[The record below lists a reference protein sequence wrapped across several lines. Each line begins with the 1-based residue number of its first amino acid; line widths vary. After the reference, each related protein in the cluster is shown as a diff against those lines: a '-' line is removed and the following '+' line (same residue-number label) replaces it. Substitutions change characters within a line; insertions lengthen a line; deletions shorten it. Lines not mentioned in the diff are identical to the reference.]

1 MNFTP
6 VGTTGKVEGFALL
19 KKSEVRVAKSGQK
32 FLTMILSDNTG
43 EIDAKYWDYREGI
56 TPEMKEGSLVKVS
69 GFETEFKG
77 MPQLKVEMIRPALD
91 SDRLNPGDF
100 VPTTEYDPE
109 HMYNE
114 ICRLAKEFKDP
125 ELAALLLAVFGK
137 YREQLLIYPAA
148 VRLHHAMRGGLLY
161 HSLSIIRLCEQVA
174 KIYPQVDSDLL
185 ITGAAL
191 HDIGKCVEMD
201 ADGLGVASRYTT
213 RGNLLGHLV
222 IGAMIVDETG
232 KEMGISEDTLM
243 LVEHML
249 LSHHGKPEYGAAV
262 PPKFLEAS
270 ILAKMDELDANLFEI
285 NDNVSAVESGEF
297 TQRIW
302 ALDNIMLYNHGRM
315 ENTEPKANLF
325 RED

>member
-1 MNFTP
+1 M
-6 VGTTGKVEGFALL
+6 
-19 KKSEVRVAKSGQK
+19 KKCEIRVAKSGQK
-32 FLTMILSDNTG
+32 FLSMILSDKTG
-43 EIDAKYWDYREGI
+43 EIDAKYWDYREGV
-56 TPEMKEGSLVKVS
+56 TPDMPEGSLVKVN

-77 MPQLKVEMIRPALD
+77 MPQLKVEMIRPALE
-91 SDRLNPGDF
+91 SDRLNPADF

-114 ICRLAKEFKDP
+114 ICKIAKGFNDP

-137 YREQLLIYPAA
+137 YKEQLLIYPAA

-174 KIYPQVDSDLL
+174 EIYPQVDRELL

-201 ADGLGVASRYTT
+201 ADDFGVASRYTT

-232 KEMGISEDTLM
+232 KELGISEDTLM

-285 NDNVSAVESGEF
+285 NENVSGVETGEF

-302 ALDNIMLYNHGRM
+302 ALDNIMLYNHGRIK
-315 ENTEPKANLF
+315 NTEPKANLF
-325 RED
+325 TEE